1 MFRNFRRN
9 VYKNEFMK
17 LINMLLGFSFFIVLQ
32 SYAQI
37 EGCTDPE
44 ATNYN
49 AGATENDGTCMY
61 SYEVI
66 SPESSITLPNELA
79 ETSGLIL
86 IDGKIFTHNDDT
98 DTNLYELNKITGEIE
113 AVYAIPEV
121 TNIDWEEI
129 TQDEDN
135 IYIGDFG
142 NNANGNR
149 IDLKILKINKVDLF
163 NNEAQVEVISFTY
176 SNQTDFTPA
185 GGNNTD
191 FDCEA
196 FIAFQNN
203 IYLFTKQWQSKE
215 TSVYMLPKTPGN
227 YSATL
232 QGTHNVEGLITG
244 ATFLEDKKLVVLSGY
259 DSSFLP
265 FFYLFYDYNGNNF
278 FSGNKRKVQVSTSFH
293 QVEGITTNN
302 GIDYFLSNEYLQH
315 PTLGT
320 IPQKLNY
327 YDLSVYL
334 ESYLQSVADIESFKV
349 NNVKV
354 YPNPSTDEIS
364 IVLPQPL
371 QNTEYTVYDMTGRVI
386 LNGIFNGTSTSVDIS
401 VLQAA
406 TYTIKIDSKSIKP
419 FVIIKK

>member
-1 MFRNFRRN
+1 
-9 VYKNEFMK
+9 MK
-17 LINMLLGFSFFIVLQ
+17 LINMSLGLFLFIVLQ

-37 EGCTDPE
+37 EGCTDPQ

-86 IDGKIFTHNDDT
+86 IDDKIFTHNDDT
-98 DTNLYELNKITGEIE
+98 DTNLYELNKITGEVE
-113 AVYAIPEV
+113 AVYSIPGV

-149 IDLKILKINKVDLF
+149 TDLKILKVNKNDLF
-163 NNEAQVEVISFTY
+163 NNQAQAEVINFSY
-176 SNQTDFTPA
+176 SNQTNFTTT

-203 IYLFTKQWQSKE
+203 IYLFTKQWQSME
-215 TSVYMLPKTPGN
+215 TSVYILPNTPGT
-227 YSATL
+227 YTAEL
-232 QGTHNVEGLITG
+232 QGTHDVEGLVTG
-244 ATFLEDKKLVVLSGY
+244 ATYFEDKKLVVLSGY
-259 DSSFLP
+259 DSFLLP
-265 FFYLFYDYNGNNF
+265 FFYLLYDYNANNF
-278 FSGNKRKVQVSTSFH
+278 FSGNKRKVQVSTFFH
-293 QVEGITTNN
+293 QVEGITTTN
-302 GIDYFLSNEYLQH
+302 GTDYYLSNERIQH
-315 PTLGT
+315 SILGT

-354 YPNPSTDEIS
+354 YPNPATDEIT

-419 FVIIKK
+419 FVVIKK